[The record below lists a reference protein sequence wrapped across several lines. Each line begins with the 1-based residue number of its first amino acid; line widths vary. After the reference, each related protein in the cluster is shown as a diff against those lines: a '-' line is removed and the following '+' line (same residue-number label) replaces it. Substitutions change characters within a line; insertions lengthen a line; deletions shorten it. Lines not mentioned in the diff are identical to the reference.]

1 VVAAGHE
8 VEYEILTNVHVSAG
22 RVSTYTFRN
31 RKFRKKFPTFACGQ
45 SVDGGVSRMRFL
57 GYEGLLRGITILQ
70 VPYERN
76 ALRSEARVGTF
87 R

>member
-1 VVAAGHE
+1 MSMLAQAAYPLIHS
-8 VEYEILTNVHVSAG
+8 EIGNFGKSFQH
-22 RVSTYTFRN
+22 
-31 RKFRKKFPTFACGQ
+31 FACGQ